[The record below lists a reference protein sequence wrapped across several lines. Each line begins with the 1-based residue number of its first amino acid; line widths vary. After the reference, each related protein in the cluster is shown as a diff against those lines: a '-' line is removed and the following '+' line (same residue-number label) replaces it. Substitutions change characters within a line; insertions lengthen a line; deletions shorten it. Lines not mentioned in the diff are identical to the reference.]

1 MEEFKDACLGLD
13 VLSEEI
19 VADLRDLPIDYK
31 LAERYK
37 EIDQEIYEILN
48 WYENIKRERKKM
60 EERLKRVDRELR
72 LLNNDVQTIKL
83 REFSRV
89 QHGELCSRPHQNR
102 HL

>member
-89 QHGELCSRPHQNR
+89 QHEGLYSRLHQNQR
-102 HL
+102 P